1 MELRELGTVRVAV
14 AGRVTEDDGIP
25 VQLAPAAQTVVTVG
39 VVAAPF
45 AVVPVL
51 VLLQV
56 VSVVLRL
63 HNGVVHLGTGHIQ
76 PRHGVGV
83 FLSCVLQLLLPV
95 HGGDDLAG
103 GLWLAHFGY
112 AGIFL
117 FLMASGGTDRRPHQH
132 NGDEGAKQKSSDLFH
147 SVFSCRVGRRHG
159 SWVVNGVQSFLW
171 RKRNSAEAGAIDRPP
186 RCPLLFGGA
195 DDSVGVYPASA
206 RCG

>member
-1 MELRELGTVRVAV
+1 MELRELWSVRVTV
-14 AGRVTEDDGIP
+14 AGGVSEDDGIP

-45 AVVPVL
+45 AVVSVL

-56 VSVVLRL
+56 VSVVLCL
-63 HNGVVHLGTGHIQ
+63 HHGVVHLGTGHIQ
-76 PRHGVGV
+76 PRHGIGV
-83 FLSCVLQLLLPV
+83 ILLGGLQLLLPV

-103 GLWLAHFGY
+103 GLWLGHFGY

-147 SVFSCRVGRRHG
+147 SVFSCRVGWRHG
-159 SWVVNGVQSFLW
+159 SWVVNVVQSFLW
-171 RKRNSAEAGAIDRPP
+171 RKRNSAEAGVVNRPP
-186 RCPLLFGGA
+186 RCPLPVVELCQRM
-195 DDSVGVYPASA
+195 DDLAVA